1 MNRHLDRLGG
11 EDAAWLRME
20 DATNPMVVSGVLE
33 LGGTLPLADVARR
46 LEERLVTNPRFRS
59 RIVESRLGVPRWQ
72 PDDGFD
78 LKRQVE
84 HVALSEGEDV
94 RVFIGK
100 AVSELLDRERP
111 LWRVYVIDRPH
122 SGTTLLFRVH
132 HALADGF
139 ALLAVLLSL
148 CDEERSPT
156 IAVPSANAAAGK
168 PMGYASSAFRLLTL
182 SSDPITA
189 LKGPLGRRKG
199 VAWTAPL
206 SLDQVKHAA
215 HRMNAT
221 VNDVL
226 VSVIAGALRRV
237 LAKGGE
243 TPESLRAMVPVSLRL
258 DVNSLDRGGNH
269 FGIVV
274 LDLPIGIADSRAR
287 VGAVR
292 KSMNKL
298 KAAREAVVAHVILR
312 ALGWAPRFVE
322 DLGVAFFA
330 RTASLVL
337 TNVPGPKEILHF
349 ANVPVDRVLFWVP
362 QSARMGLGIS
372 IFSYAGM
379 VTIGVMADVG
389 LIDDPDLL
397 AREVEEELT
406 AVLADSM

>member
-1 MNRHLDRLGG
+1 MNRHVDRLGG
-11 EDAAWLRME
+11 EDAAWLHME

-33 LGGTLPLADVARR
+33 LGGNLSVAAVARR
-46 LEERLVTNPRFRS
+46 LEERLVSNPRFRA
-59 RIVESRLGVPRWQ
+59 RIVESRLGVPHWE

-78 LKRQVE
+78 LQRQVE

-111 LWRVYVIDRPH
+111 LWRVYVIDRPNA
-122 SGTTLLFRVH
+122 GTTLLFRVH
-132 HALADGF
+132 HAIADGF

-148 CDEERSPT
+148 CDEEQSPT
-156 IAVPSANAAAGK
+156 IAIPSENAAAGK
-168 PMGYASSAFRLLTL
+168 PLAYVSSALRLLTL
-182 SSDPITA
+182 SSDPKTA

-199 VAWTAPL
+199 VAWTAPF
-206 SLDQVKHAA
+206 SLDEVKDAA

-243 TPESLRAMVPVSLRL
+243 TPENLRAMVPVSLRL
-258 DVNSLDRGGNH
+258 DVRSLERGGNH
-269 FGIVV
+269 FGLVV

-287 VGAVR
+287 VWAVK

-298 KAAREAVVAHVILR
+298 KAAREAIVAHVILR

-337 TNVPGPKEILHF
+337 TNVPGPKEKLHF
-349 ANVPVDRVLFWVP
+349 AKVPVDRVLFWVP
-362 QSARMGLGIS
+362 QSGRMGLGIS
-372 IFSYAGM
+372 IFSYAGK

-389 LIDDPDLL
+389 LLDDPELL
-397 AREVEEELT
+397 AREVEEELA
-406 AVLADSM
+406 AVLADS